1 MKFTVDGKEFNVFVT
16 ELTRSAAI
24 EESKASGDVKNGDH
38 FRDIV
43 GTRYNYSMTIATDS
57 LSKTDYDNL
66 YEILTAPVDY
76 HRVILPYGRSTLEF
90 DAYIETAEDR
100 VKSDRETE
108 RTWVD
113 LTLDF
118 YSKGVQRRPT

>member
-1 MKFTVDGKEFNVFVT
+1 MKFTVDGQEFNVFVT

-24 EESKASGDVKNGDH
+24 VESKASGDVKNGDH
-38 FRDIV
+38 FRDVV

-57 LSKTDYDNL
+57 LSKADYDGL
-66 YEILTAPVDY
+66 YEILTAPVEY
-76 HRVILPYGRSTLEF
+76 HRVVLPYGRSTLEF

-108 RTWVD
+108 RTWAD